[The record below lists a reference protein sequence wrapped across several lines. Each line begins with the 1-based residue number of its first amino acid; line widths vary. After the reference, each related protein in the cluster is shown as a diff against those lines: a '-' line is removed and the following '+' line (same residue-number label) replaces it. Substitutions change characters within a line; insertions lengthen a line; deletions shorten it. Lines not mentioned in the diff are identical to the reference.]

1 MRKLKKKKKPSS
13 GGIKKPNFLQRRR
26 ARSNGFIIK
35 SDEEIET
42 MYAANQ
48 IVAAAFDYIE
58 ETVEDGVVLQ
68 DLDRMVEEFI
78 VKQGA
83 TSLYKGYQG
92 NPPSHPPFPGT
103 ICASI
108 NNEICHGLPNK
119 RTLKNG
125 DIIGIDI
132 GLRYKN
138 YCGDACYTFVIGDI
152 PESTQQFLK
161 VAEECLY
168 VGIDMAKP
176 NNRLGQIGQA
186 IEDHAT
192 KHGYS
197 IVREWGGH
205 GIGQSLHEPM
215 SVPHHGPAAYGPR
228 LKPGMTFTIEP
239 MVNMGKPDCKLMPDG
254 WTVKTVDGKLS
265 AQFEH
270 SIAITKTGARILSKR
285 QSK

>member
-1 MRKLKKKKKPSS
+1 MRK
-13 GGIKKPNFLQRRR
+13 IKKRKKTSFLQRRKP
-26 ARSNGFIIK
+26 RSNNFIIK
-35 SDEEIET
+35 TAAEIET

-48 IVAAAFDYIE
+48 IVAEAFDHIQN
-58 ETVEDGVVLQ
+58 TVADGIILQ

-78 VKQGA
+78 ISKGA
-83 TSLYKGYQG
+83 KSLYKGYRG

-103 ICASI
+103 ICASV

-125 DIIGIDI
+125 DIISIDI
-132 GLRYKN
+132 GLRYKE
-138 YCGDACYTFVIGDI
+138 YCGDSCHTFVIGKI
-152 PESTQQFLK
+152 PDKTAEFLK
-161 VAEECLY
+161 IAEECLY
-168 VGIDMAKP
+168 VGIAMAKP
-176 NNRLGQIGQA
+176 NTRLGEIGQA

-205 GIGQSLHEPM
+205 GIGRDLHEPI

-239 MVNMGKPDCKLMPDG
+239 MVNMGKPDCRLMPDG
-254 WTVKTVDGKLS
+254 WTVKTIDGSLS
-265 AQFEH
+265 AQYEH
-270 SIAITKTGARILSKR
+270 SIAITKGEARILSQR
-285 QSK
+285 QSA